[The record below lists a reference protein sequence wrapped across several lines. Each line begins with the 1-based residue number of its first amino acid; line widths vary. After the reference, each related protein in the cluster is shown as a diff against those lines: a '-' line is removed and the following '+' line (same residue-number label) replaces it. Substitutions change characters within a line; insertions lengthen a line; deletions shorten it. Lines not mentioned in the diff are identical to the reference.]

1 MRRAPPRNPT
11 NMTIKETPPLQGGQ
25 SAAAAEAEATRACL
39 SGRSIVLVGLPG
51 VGKSSVGR
59 RLAQRIDLP
68 FVDADSEIEKAA
80 GMAISEIFE
89 HRGESSFRDGE
100 AKVIARL
107 VSGAPMVVATG
118 GGAFMHQDTRQA
130 VAARGVSVWLDAA
143 NDVLLNRIRKRSHRP
158 LFAKGDPV
166 KTLRS
171 LRDTRAPQFATADL
185 HVRSSSGPHDR
196 VVSAIIHGLL
206 THAPFGAPLEQDL
219 EP

>member
-1 MRRAPPRNPT
+1 MRRATPRNPSC
-11 NMTIKETPPLQGGQ
+11 MTIKETLPLQDGQ
-25 SAAAAEAEATRACL
+25 SAAAAEAEAARACL
-39 SGRSIVLVGLPG
+39 AGRSIVLVGLPG

-59 RLAQRIDLP
+59 RLSQRIGLP

-80 GMAISEIFE
+80 GMAISEIFA
-89 HRGESSFRDGE
+89 HRGEPAFRDGE

-107 VSGAPMVVATG
+107 VSGAPLVIATG
-118 GGAFMHQDTRQA
+118 GGAFMREDTRQA
-130 VAARGVSVWLDAA
+130 VAARGVSVWLDAT

-166 KTLRS
+166 KTLRN
-171 LRDTRAPQFATADL
+171 LRTARDPQFATADL
-185 HVRSSSGPHDR
+185 HVRSSSGPHDQ